1 MGMRPKLL
9 EIEGLQSFQ
18 KVQRIHFDTLGETG
32 LFGIFGPTGSGK
44 STVLD
49 AITLAL
55 YGRVKRAERGT
66 QGIINTNS
74 DSLRV
79 AFTFELLQ
87 GNQRKTYRVERSFQR
102 KKGSENS
109 CEPKVVRLIEVTP
122 AGEVPLCDK
131 TTEVTN
137 RIEALLGLGHDDF
150 TRAVVLP
157 QNSFQEFL
165 FLENSK
171 KREMLER
178 IFYLEEYGRQLLDKL
193 SRKMSETKSRLDQLS
208 GEVSGY
214 SDATDEALMVS
225 LGEAEAAAAEK
236 NQVENDFKVLET
248 QITEA
253 REVWQYTQDLDLIL
267 QREAQHTLQQ
277 EEINEKRII
286 LEKAIKAEAIS
297 ESIQKTAD
305 LEARL
310 CDTDTKLKQVL
321 EALPAAE
328 DDLHRL
334 QQEYEALRK
343 ETSVEIPRLV
353 GYRTRLA
360 DALVLQGEIA
370 SASERLSELDKNG
383 DLAAQELVR
392 KTTEYQN
399 KKNELENLAQT
410 IARQQSE
417 LSDLSI
423 DPDYR
428 ARLQLGVKLESE
440 LETRRR
446 TLKELENKAADLSTV
461 VSALEKRLKLTGE
474 RLDDKKKALEELGQQ
489 KQQHEAVMPE
499 GREKIEAFRAR
510 VDALKNTLEILKI
523 RWSELQQTDQRLI
536 GLEASLRNYSEDVN
550 ELQRLL
556 DDRRTA
562 YEHNRMHA
570 EEIAALL
577 RQNTAYLLSQN
588 LNEGDPCPVCGSTH
602 HPSPATR
609 GDERDNLDKGME
621 EAQKKLQESEKALR
635 EAENSLLILNEQLN
649 ACMLQRDQALRDKNE
664 KLQQLSQL
672 RQTLD
677 EPFQTMEPEQL
688 EQELN
693 RWNHCLLEKVKAL
706 ESWQKKRD
714 EIQTMLQELNEAFN
728 KESLL
733 ENGLTAE
740 LGVNR
745 ENLKQHQG
753 TLNTAKTELSGVEK
767 EYSRFL
773 KEMNIE
779 GVSAELEKLAGIDK
793 QAELLKI
800 KVKQN
805 QDLMSTAQNALERMR
820 EAIQEL
826 KDSAL
831 KLQSER
837 NSLYN
842 QISEK
847 EVRVKALSGD
857 KDIEEQIRQT
867 DMKLAE
873 YDTLEKQRRE
883 RLAELD
889 KQVNALLNEK
899 TALEHQRRIH
909 DEHLRAEE
917 KALSVALSAK
927 GFVSREEAKM
937 ACISP
942 EQQKLLKDEIAEYDQ
957 KAINLRAEK
966 EIVLKKLK
974 NRTITEE
981 EWNAL
986 DSRFQ
991 QTLAW
996 KEACV
1001 TRCEVAKTN
1010 YEKTKARHSQW
1021 VQLSQSHAA
1030 FSRKY
1035 DLYLQIQKLLKAER
1049 SKDNSFIDY
1058 IAEERLR
1065 FVVAKASDILGVMT
1079 KYRYALELDT
1089 QSGFIIRDNANGG
1102 AHRMVT
1108 TLSGGET
1115 FLTALSLALALSEQI
1130 QLKGQSPLEF
1140 FFLDEG
1146 FGTLDSSLLDTV
1158 LDSLERL
1165 SSTNRV
1171 IGIISHVPELRHRIA
1186 RRLIVTPP
1194 NNSAEGSQ
1202 VQIEKA

>member
-1 MGMRPKLL
+1 MRPKLL

-66 QGIINTNS
+66 QGIINTNT

-87 GNQRKTYRVERSFQR
+87 GNLRKTYRVERSYQR

-122 AGEVPLCDK
+122 AGELPLCDK

-193 SRKMSETKSRLDQLS
+193 SRKMSETKEGLVHLS
-208 GEVSGY
+208 GELSGFA
-214 SDATDEALMVS
+214 DATDEALTVS
-225 LGEAEAAAAEK
+225 LGEAEAAVVERDQAEK
-236 NQVENDFKVLET
+236 EFKLLES

-253 REVWQYTQDLDLIL
+253 REVWQYTQDLDLIH
-267 QREAQHTLQQ
+267 QREAQHTLRQ
-277 EEINEKRII
+277 EEINEKRVI
-286 LEKAIKAEAIS
+286 LEKAIKAEAVS
-297 ESIQKTAD
+297 ESIRKTGE

-310 CDTDTKLKQVL
+310 FDTDTKLKQVL
-321 EALPAAE
+321 ETLPAAE
-328 DDLHRL
+328 EELRRL

-343 ETSVEIPRLV
+343 ETSVEIPRLA
-353 GYRTRLA
+353 GFRTRLA
-360 DALVLQGEIA
+360 DALVLQHEITS
-370 SASERLSELDKNG
+370 SAERLAELDRNG
-383 DLAAQELVR
+383 DTVAQELVR

-399 KKNELENLAQT
+399 QKNELETMAQT
-410 IARQQSE
+410 IARQQTE
-417 LSDLSI
+417 LAGLTI

-440 LETRRR
+440 LEARRR
-446 TLKELENKAADLSTV
+446 SLKELENRAAALSTV
-461 VSALEKRLKLTGE
+461 VSDLENKLKLTGE
-474 RLDDKKKALEELGQQ
+474 RLDDKKKALEELGQY
-489 KQQHEAVMPE
+489 KQQHEAAMPE
-499 GREKIEAFRAR
+499 GREEIEAFRAR
-510 VDALKNTLEILKI
+510 VDALKSTLEILKI
-523 RWSELQQTDQRLI
+523 RWAELQQTEKKLVE
-536 GLEASLRNYSEDVN
+536 LEASLQSLTEDAN
-550 ELQRLL
+550 GIRKQIDARK
-556 DDRRTA
+556 TA
-562 YEHNRMHA
+562 YEHNRMQA
-570 EEIAALL
+570 EEIAGLL
-577 RQNTAYLLSQN
+577 RQNTAYLLSQD
-588 LNEGDPCPVCGSTH
+588 LMEGDPCPVCGSTH
-602 HPSPATR
+602 HPSPATK
-609 GDERDNLDKGME
+609 GDERDSLEKGMD

-635 EAENSLLILNEQLN
+635 EAENGLLILNEQLN
-649 ACMLQRDQALRDKNE
+649 ACTLQRDQTLRDKND
-664 KLQQLSQL
+664 KLQQLTQL
-672 RQTLD
+672 MHNLD
-677 EPFQTMEPEQL
+677 VPFRTMEPEQL

-693 RWNHCLLEKVKAL
+693 RLNNCFLEKVKAL

-714 EIQTMLQELNEAFN
+714 EIQARLQEFSEAFN
-728 KESLL
+728 KETLL
-733 ENGLTAE
+733 ENGLATE
-740 LGVNR
+740 LSVNR
-745 ENLKQHQG
+745 ENLKQLQN
-753 TLNTAKTELSGVEK
+753 TMNTAKTELTGIEEK
-767 EYSRFL
+767 YSHFL
-773 KEMNIE
+773 KELKIE
-779 GVSAELEKLAGIDK
+779 GVSAEMEKLARIDK
-793 QAELLKI
+793 QAELLK
-800 KVKQN
+800 VNLKQD
-805 QDLMSTAQNALERMR
+805 QELIVTGQSTLERMR

-837 NSLYN
+837 NNLYS

-847 EVRVKALSGD
+847 EVRVKELSGD

-873 YDTLEKQRRE
+873 YDTVEKQRRE

-889 KQVNALLNEK
+889 KQVNSLLNEK
-899 TALEHQRRIH
+899 TALENQRRIH
-909 DEHLRAEE
+909 EEHLRAEE
-917 KALSVALSAK
+917 KALTAALSTK
-927 GFVSREEAKM
+927 GFVNRDEAKQ

-942 EQQKLLKDEIAEYDQ
+942 EKQKLLKDEIAEYDQ

-981 EWNAL
+981 EWNTL
-986 DSRFQ
+986 DSHFQ

-1010 YEKTKARHSQW
+1010 YEKTKSRHSQW
-1021 VQLSQSHAA
+1021 VQLSQSHAVL
-1030 FSRKY
+1030 SRKY

-1065 FVVAKASDILGVMT
+1065 YVVAKASDILGVMT

-1089 QSGFIIRDNANGG
+1089 QSGFIICDNANGG

-1146 FGTLDSSLLDTV
+1146 FGTLDNSLLDTV

-1194 NNSAEGSQ
+1194 NNSTEGSQ

>member
-1 MGMRPKLL
+1 MRPKLL

-66 QGIINTNS
+66 QGIINTNT

-87 GNQRKTYRVERSFQR
+87 GNLRKTYRVERSYQR

-122 AGEVPLCDK
+122 AGELPLCDK

-193 SRKMSETKSRLDQLS
+193 SRKMSETKEGLVHLS
-208 GEVSGY
+208 GELSGFA
-214 SDATDEALMVS
+214 DATDEALTVS
-225 LGEAEAAAAEK
+225 LGEAEAAVVERDQAEK
-236 NQVENDFKVLET
+236 EFKLLES

-253 REVWQYTQDLDLIL
+253 REVWQYTQDLDLIH
-267 QREAQHTLQQ
+267 QREAQHTLRQ
-277 EEINEKRII
+277 EEINEKRVI
-286 LEKAIKAEAIS
+286 LEKAIKAEAVS
-297 ESIQKTAD
+297 ESIRKTGE

-310 CDTDTKLKQVL
+310 FDTDTKLKQVL
-321 EALPAAE
+321 ETLPAAE
-328 DDLHRL
+328 EELRRL

-343 ETSVEIPRLV
+343 ETSVEIPRLA
-353 GYRTRLA
+353 GFRTRLA
-360 DALVLQGEIA
+360 DALVLQHEITS
-370 SASERLSELDKNG
+370 SAERLAELDRNG
-383 DLAAQELVR
+383 DTVAQELVR

-399 KKNELENLAQT
+399 QKNELETMAQT
-410 IARQQSE
+410 IARQQTE
-417 LSDLSI
+417 LAGLTI

-440 LETRRR
+440 LEARRR
-446 TLKELENKAADLSTV
+446 SLKELENRAAGLSTV
-461 VSALEKRLKLTGE
+461 VSDLENKLKLTGE
-474 RLDDKKKALEELGQQ
+474 RLDDKKKALEELGQY
-489 KQQHEAVMPE
+489 KQQHEAAMPE
-499 GREKIEAFRAR
+499 GREEIEAFRAR
-510 VDALKNTLEILKI
+510 VDALKSTLEILKI
-523 RWSELQQTDQRLI
+523 RWAELQQTEKKLVE
-536 GLEASLRNYSEDVN
+536 LEASLQSLTEDAN
-550 ELQRLL
+550 GIRKQIDARK
-556 DDRRTA
+556 TA
-562 YEHNRMHA
+562 YEHNRMQA
-570 EEIAALL
+570 EEIAGLL
-577 RQNTAYLLSQN
+577 RQNTAYLLSQD
-588 LNEGDPCPVCGSTH
+588 LMEGDPCPVCGSTH
-602 HPSPATR
+602 HPSPATK
-609 GDERDNLDKGME
+609 GDERDSLEKGMD

-635 EAENSLLILNEQLN
+635 EAENGLLILNEQLN
-649 ACMLQRDQALRDKNE
+649 ACTLQRDQTLRDKND
-664 KLQQLSQL
+664 KLQQLTQL
-672 RQTLD
+672 MHNLD
-677 EPFQTMEPEQL
+677 VPLRTMEPEQL

-693 RWNHCLLEKVKAL
+693 RLNNCFLEKVKAL

-714 EIQTMLQELNEAFN
+714 EIQARLQEFSEAFN
-728 KESLL
+728 KETLL
-733 ENGLTAE
+733 ENGLATE
-740 LGVNR
+740 LSVNR
-745 ENLKQHQG
+745 ENLKQLQN
-753 TLNTAKTELSGVEK
+753 TMNTAKTELTGIEEK
-767 EYSRFL
+767 YSHFL
-773 KEMNIE
+773 KELKIE
-779 GVSAELEKLAGIDK
+779 GVSAEMEKLARIDK
-793 QAELLKI
+793 QAELLK
-800 KVKQN
+800 VNLKQD
-805 QDLMSTAQNALERMR
+805 QELIVTGQSTLERMR

-837 NSLYN
+837 NNLYS

-847 EVRVKALSGD
+847 EVRVKELSGD

-873 YDTLEKQRRE
+873 YDTVEKQRRE

-889 KQVNALLNEK
+889 KQVNSLLNEK
-899 TALEHQRRIH
+899 TALENQRRIH
-909 DEHLRAEE
+909 EEHLRAEE
-917 KALSVALSAK
+917 KALTAALSTK
-927 GFVSREEAKM
+927 GFVNRDEAKQ

-942 EQQKLLKDEIAEYDQ
+942 EKQKLLKDEIAEYDQ

-981 EWNAL
+981 EWNTL
-986 DSRFQ
+986 DSHFQ

-1010 YEKTKARHSQW
+1010 YEKTKSRHSQW
-1021 VQLSQSHAA
+1021 VQLSQSHAVL
-1030 FSRKY
+1030 SRKY

-1065 FVVAKASDILGVMT
+1065 YVVAKASDILGVMT

-1089 QSGFIIRDNANGG
+1089 QSGFIICDNANGG

-1146 FGTLDSSLLDTV
+1146 FGTLDNSLLDTV

-1194 NNSAEGSQ
+1194 NNSTEGSQ
-1202 VQIEKA
+1202 VQTEKA